1 MIVLAA
7 NVLFRAILG
16 RRARHLIEVYGA
28 LGVRFFAPDVALKDA
43 EKYLLLS

>member
-1 MIVLAA
+1 MIVLDA
-7 NVLFRAILG
+7 NVLIRAILG